1 MKYAVEVTDTAE
13 AELDSAYCWLR
24 DEYSPDYAA
33 DWRERLLD
41 AVTTLETF
49 PERCPLAPEGRLVR
63 RKIRQLLYGKR
74 HGAYRLLFEIQERT
88 VYILHIRHTARRP
101 LSPPAKLEDKK

>member
-33 DWRERLLD
+33 RWRERLLD

-88 VYILHIRHTARRP
+88 VYILHIRHAARRH
-101 LSPPAKLEDKK
+101 LSQAAEHDDNG